1 MVKGAISSLKTKE
14 ESSALCLFAFSP
26 GRKYEIA
33 IMQESGCDCD
43 YIATGQTEEE
53 LMGKLRDHGMKE
65 HGKTEEDMIQ
75 MKDKLKGFMRS
86 V

>member
-1 MVKGAISSLKTKE
+1 MKSL
-14 ESSALCLFAFSP
+14 SC
-26 GRKYEIA
+26 R
-33 IMQESGCDCD
+33 ESGCDCD
-43 YIATGQTEEE
+43 YIAIGQTEEE
-53 LMGKLRDHGMKE
+53 LMGKLRDHEMKE

>member
-1 MVKGAISSLKTKE
+1 MKSL
-14 ESSALCLFAFSP
+14 SC
-26 GRKYEIA
+26 R
-33 IMQESGCDCD
+33 ESGCDCD

-53 LMGKLRDHGMKE
+53 LMGKLRERGMKEHGMKE

-86 V
+86 A